1 MPDAIRFAVAIPI
14 GQWHAFIPAAFASL
28 ASQDVPMDI
37 ALLDASGD
45 PRVAAAADAS
55 GLAFTYRRHGPDAGQ
70 SDAIREGWAHT
81 GGDVVFW
88 LNGDDRLL
96 PGALKTVARAFLSD
110 ARPDV
115 VFGGSDFIDGEAK
128 TIGRHDQV
136 ADVSPLLL
144 RSNVISQP
152 SCFVR
157 RAAVDAV
164 GGVDR
169 DLHFVM
175 DWDLWVKLYKS
186 GYSFH
191 RIDTALSA
199 VFIGE
204 GTKTEQVSSRRLG
217 EVFALVRRNAGLWAA
232 TKSALSLWA
241 HTLKTRRSDA

>member
-1 MPDAIRFAVAIPI
+1 MPNEIRFAVAMPI
-14 GQWHAFIPAAFASL
+14 GQWHAFIPAAFESL
-28 ASQDVPMDI
+28 AVQGVPMDV
-37 ALLDASGD
+37 ALLDASDD

-70 SDAIREGWAHT
+70 SDAIREGWANL

-96 PGALKTVARAFLSD
+96 PGALKTVSLAFQSSL
-110 ARPDV
+110 RPDV
-115 VFGGSDFIDGEAK
+115 VFGGSHFINEEAR
-128 TIGRHDQV
+128 TIGLHDQV

-157 RAAVDAV
+157 RTAMEAV

-169 DLHFVM
+169 ELHFVM
-175 DWDLWVKLYKS
+175 DWDLWVRLYKS
-186 GYSFH
+186 GYSFQ
-191 RIDTALSA
+191 RVDTALSA

-241 HTLKTRRSDA
+241 HTLKTRGSDA

>member
-1 MPDAIRFAVAIPI
+1 MPDVIRFAVAIPI
-14 GQWHAFIPAAFASL
+14 GQWHDFIPAAFESL
-28 ASQDVPMDI
+28 ASQGVPMDI
-37 ALLDASGD
+37 ALLDASED
-45 PRVAAAADAS
+45 PRVAEAADAS
-55 GLAFTYRRHGPDAGQ
+55 GLAFTYRRHGPDGGQ
-70 SDAIREGWAHT
+70 SDAIREGWANT

-96 PGALKTVARAFLSD
+96 PSALEAVTRAFQSK
-110 ARPDV
+110 AQPDV
-115 VFGGSDFIDGEAK
+115 VFGGSDFIDGEAR
-128 TIGRHDQV
+128 TIGQHDQV
-136 ADVSPLLL
+136 AEASPLLL

-157 RAAVDAV
+157 RTAMEAV

-186 GYSFH
+186 GYSFL
-191 RIDTALSA
+191 RIEQALSA

-204 GTKTEQVSSRRLG
+204 GTKTEQVSARRLG
-217 EVFALVRRNAGLWAA
+217 EVFALVHRNAGLWAA